1 MRRIIQRKDTAMS
14 PHFEAIGIVV
24 SDMGKSLA
32 FYRQLG
38 LDIPAD
44 ADDQP
49 HVEASLPGGLRLM
62 WDTAETV
69 RSFDPGW
76 QPAAGG
82 PQVGLAFACDSPSD
96 VDATY
101 DSLVGLGYEGHK
113 APWDA
118 PWGQRYAMMHDPD
131 GNSVDLFAPAG

>member
-1 MRRIIQRKDTAMS
+1 MS

-62 WDTAETV
+62 WDTADTV